1 MALYLRG
8 RVTCG
13 PSKHGTLGGPCRVFC
28 PCFFC
33 LSLSLWSPVRTGL
46 EYLAWFSSCAV
57 HPFIGFPKERVA
69 ICGQSCQG
77 RPKAA
82 PGLTTHRSSKS
93 VYQFLYRVS
102 RASSSAQLPPQ
113 PLHSHPSGSSR
124 WLGTRIKRQMYF
136 FPRSAVQSCLMLCP
150 FPGLDQGPPWP
161 LSHRL

>member
-1 MALYLRG
+1 MWSQQTWHFG
-8 RVTCG
+8 RSLSC
-13 PSKHGTLGGPCRVFC
+13 L
-28 PCFFC
+28 
-33 LSLSLWSPVRTGL
+33 LSLLFLSLLIPL
-46 EYLAWFSSCAV
+46 EPSEDRAGVSCMVLILCCPPLHRVSQGKGGYLWAELSREAQGCTWAD
-57 HPFIGFPKERVA
+57 HPQVL
-69 ICGQSCQG
+69 
-77 RPKAA
+77 KA
-82 PGLTTHRSSKS
+82 SES